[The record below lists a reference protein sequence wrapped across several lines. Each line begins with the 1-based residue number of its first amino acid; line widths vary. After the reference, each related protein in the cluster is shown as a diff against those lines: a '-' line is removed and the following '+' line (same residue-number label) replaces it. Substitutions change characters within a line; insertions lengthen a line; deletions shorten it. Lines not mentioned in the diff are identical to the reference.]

1 MKRKMTALLILLLGI
16 SVVSLVV
23 GVHSLPI
30 QDLFHLN
37 KMQELILWQTRIPR
51 TVSLIIAG
59 ATLSVCGL
67 IMQQLTQNKFVSPS
81 VAGTMDSA
89 RLGILIAMIVFPS
102 ASLLTK
108 STVAFLF
115 AFLGTLIFIQLL
127 QRLPR
132 KNQVLVPLVGV
143 MYGNIIGS
151 AVTFVAYQLNL
162 IQNMSSWLQG
172 NFAVVTKGSY
182 ELIYLSVPLLVISYF
197 YAHHFT
203 VAGMGKDL
211 AVGVG
216 LDYQRIQWI
225 GLGIVGLASSVI
237 LVTIGSLPFIG
248 VVIPNLVALRYG
260 DQVHRTLGITALFGS
275 IFLIAC
281 DILSRIVIAP
291 YEIPVSLTVGVI
303 GSALFLYL
311 LLRGNR
317 R

>member
-1 MKRKMTALLILLLGI
+1 MKRKIIWLLLLLVGVSLI
-16 SVVSLVV
+16 SLVV
-23 GVHSLPI
+23 GVHSLPM
-30 QDLFHLN
+30 QDLFHLD
-37 KMQELILWQTRIPR
+37 KMQQLILWQTRVPR
-51 TVSLIIAG
+51 TISLVIAG

-81 VAGTMDSA
+81 IAGTMDSA
-89 RLGILIAMIVFPS
+89 RLGILIAMIVFPTA
-102 ASLLTK
+102 ASLTK
-108 STVAFLF
+108 SLVAFFF
-115 AFLGTLIFIQLL
+115 AFLGTLFFVQLL
-127 QRLPR
+127 HRLPR

-151 AVTFVAYQLNL
+151 AVTFIAYQLNL
-162 IQNMSSWLQG
+162 IQNMSAWLQG

-182 ELIYLSVPLLVISYF
+182 ELIYLSIPLLLISYF

-203 VAGMGKDL
+203 VAGMGQDL

-216 LDYQRIQWI
+216 LNYQWIQLI
-225 GLGIVGLASSVI
+225 GLGIVGLASSTI

-248 VVIPNLVALRYG
+248 VVIPNLVSLRYG

-275 IFLIAC
+275 VFLIIC
-281 DILSRIVIAP
+281 DILSRIIIAP